1 MQRRRPLRL
10 LGALPLLLALAGCAA
25 PWGLRRR
32 PSPPLGL
39 GQESRQ
45 DHALSGDGRLLASVV
60 ERGGRSTVLLQE
72 RRSGTVLP
80 LRHLRGR
87 QPHSSPSLSW
97 NGRYL
102 ALLVQQGPQRL
113 AVVEDRAT
121 GQLHPLPLPGGR
133 EPERLSLAPDAR
145 QLALQLVEAG
155 QTRVELYDLRGML
168 EPDLP
173 PGQPLS
179 GPAPAG
185 VALGGAALRHLGGWR

>member
-1 MQRRRPLRL
+1 MRRSSPLRL
-10 LGALPLLLALAGCAA
+10 LGALPLLLAIASCAA
-25 PWGLRRR
+25 PWGLRRQ
-32 PSPPLGL
+32 PSTPLGL

-45 DHALSGDGRLLASVV
+45 DPALSGDGRLLASVV
-60 ERGGRSTVLLQE
+60 ERGGRNTVLLQE

-145 QLALQLVEAG
+145 QLALQLVEGG
-155 QTRVELYDLRGML
+155 QTRVELYDLRGLL

-173 PGQPLS
+173 PGQSLS
-179 GPAPAG
+179 NPAPPG
-185 VALGGAALRHLGGWR
+185 VILGGAAVRHLERWR